1 MDDQIEKPKR
11 PTLRLKFPPPMP
23 VTPMTPVAK
32 PAKPGV
38 AAAVKAPEW
47 KCKPCGTAFQVPS
60 ELTDEESVRCPS
72 CNAKLG
78 LAKDFRDTPP
88 NTSRLRARFVA

>member
-32 PAKPGV
+32 PARPTPVV
-38 AAAVKAPEW
+38 AKTPDW
-47 KCKPCGTAFQVPS
+47 KCKPCGTAFDVPA
-60 ELTDEESVRCPS
+60 EVTDEESVRCPS

-88 NTSRLRARFVA
+88 NTSKLRARYVA

>member
-32 PAKPGV
+32 PAKADV
-38 AAAVKAPEW
+38 AGRRQDAGRGS
-47 KCKPCGTAFQVPS
+47 CKPCGTAFDVPA
-60 ELTDEESVRCPS
+60 EVTDEESVRCPS
-72 CNAKLG
+72 CS
-78 LAKDFRDTPP
+78 TP
-88 NTSRLRARFVA
+88 SSA